1 MEARPADAKM
11 ITRRC
16 IVARLQEVSISKY
29 RDLVQENAGAL
40 LILIPAELEN
50 ISQSDVKVQ
59 GSS

>member
-16 IVARLQEVSISKY
+16 IVSRLEEMTISKF

-40 LILIPAELEN
+40 LIILPSNLTQATEVEA
-50 ISQSDVKVQ
+50 KVF
-59 GSS
+59 